1 MTRVIGHRVFKL
13 TQNVTHHNSETIHI
27 YTLQIES
34 SSYMS
39 ISYFILIIAAVS
51 SSYMYISYFILII
64 AAGRSSFMSIS
75 YFILII
81 AASSSRFMSI
91 ASFIMVMAAVSRG
104 CSYRFCRDVLG
115 CDDLDAATTGA
126 RLKKSRLKTEV
137 KTVWARPCAPLCR
150 KGYYFHYGGWGD
162 EAYHSISEFWIQLE
176 YKMTL

>member
-81 AASSSRFMSI
+81 AASSSSFMSI
-91 ASFIMVMAAVSRG
+91 ASYIMVMAAVSRG

-137 KTVWARPCAPLCR
+137 KTV
-150 KGYYFHYGGWGD
+150 
-162 EAYHSISEFWIQLE
+162 
-176 YKMTL
+176 